1 MQFEGQWSRVV
12 LSEKVTYEQR
22 WERWESHTRAGKAIP
37 GGGNSQCKGPGA
49 CLRDN
54 KEVRGTGVE

>member
-1 MQFEGQWSRVV
+1 ME
-12 LSEKVTYEQR
+12 
-22 WERWESHTRAGKAIP
+22 ESHTRAGKAIP